1 MTKYMKRHN
10 VRELLVREE
19 KARKQIISPLL
30 SNIGLTPGQGHAR
43 ILYNLLQKDHIS
55 QKELAD
61 RCCFDAATMSRNI
74 DKLQDMG
81 FLLRENNPD
90 CRRSFL
96 ISLTEK
102 GLAEAE
108 ETRKVFQQF
117 EELICAGIP
126 EDEIAVFCEVLSK
139 MCDNLETNK
148 IPVSNG
154 NKGEC
159 SSMT

>member
-1 MTKYMKRHN
+1 MKQHD

-19 KARKQIISPLL
+19 KARKQMISPLL

-43 ILYNLLQKDHIS
+43 ILYNLLQKDHIT

-61 RCCFDAATMSRNI
+61 RCRFDAATMSRNI

-117 EELICAGIP
+117 EELICSGIP
-126 EDEIAVFCEVLSK
+126 EDEIDIFCKVLIK
-139 MCDNLETNK
+139 MCDNLEAYKT
-148 IPVSNG
+148 PVSNE

-159 SSMT
+159 GTMA

>member
-1 MTKYMKRHN
+1 MKRHD

-19 KARKQIISPLL
+19 KARKQMISPLL

-43 ILYNLLQKDHIS
+43 ILYNLLQKDHIT

-61 RCCFDAATMSRNI
+61 RCRFDAATMSRNI

-102 GLAEAE
+102 GLAEAD

-117 EELICAGIP
+117 EELICSGIP
-126 EDEIAVFCEVLSK
+126 EDEIDIFCKVLIK
-139 MCDNLETNK
+139 MCDNLEAYKT
-148 IPVSNG
+148 PVSNE

-159 SSMT
+159 GTMA

>member
-1 MTKYMKRHN
+1 MKRHD

-19 KARKQIISPLL
+19 KARKQMISPLL

-43 ILYNLLQKDHIS
+43 ILYNLLQKDHIT

-61 RCCFDAATMSRNI
+61 RCRFDAATMSRNI

-81 FLLRENNPD
+81 LLLRENNPD

-117 EELICAGIP
+117 EELICSGIP
-126 EDEIAVFCEVLSK
+126 EDEIDIFCKVLIK
-139 MCDNLETNK
+139 MCDNLEAYKT
-148 IPVSNG
+148 PVSNE

-159 SSMT
+159 GTMA

>member
-1 MTKYMKRHN
+1 MKRHD

-19 KARKQIISPLL
+19 KARKQMISPLL

-43 ILYNLLQKDHIS
+43 ILYNLLQKDHIT

-61 RCCFDAATMSRNI
+61 RCRFDAATMSRNI

-81 FLLRENNPD
+81 FLRRENNPD

-117 EELICAGIP
+117 EELICSGIP
-126 EDEIAVFCEVLSK
+126 EDEIDIFCKVLIK
-139 MCDNLETNK
+139 MCDNLEAYKT
-148 IPVSNG
+148 PVSNE

-159 SSMT
+159 GTMA

>member
-1 MTKYMKRHN
+1 MKRHD

-19 KARKQIISPLL
+19 KARKQMISPLL

-43 ILYNLLQKDHIS
+43 ILYNLLQKDHIT

-61 RCCFDAATMSRNI
+61 RCRFDAATMSRNI

-102 GLAEAE
+102 GLAEAD

-117 EELICAGIP
+117 EELICSGIP
-126 EDEIAVFCEVLSK
+126 EDEIDIFCKVLIK
-139 MCDNLETNK
+139 MCDNLETYK
-148 IPVSNG
+148 TPVSNE

-159 SSMT
+159 GTKA

>member
-1 MTKYMKRHN
+1 MKRHD

-19 KARKQIISPLL
+19 KARKQMISPLL

-43 ILYNLLQKDHIS
+43 ILYNLLQKDHIT

-61 RCCFDAATMSRNI
+61 RCRFDAATMSRNI

-117 EELICAGIP
+117 EELICSGIP
-126 EDEIAVFCEVLSK
+126 EDEIDIFCKVLIK
-139 MCDNLETNK
+139 MCDNLETYK
-148 IPVSNG
+148 TPVSNE

-159 SSMT
+159 GTMA

>member
-1 MTKYMKRHN
+1 
-10 VRELLVREE
+10 
-19 KARKQIISPLL
+19 
-30 SNIGLTPGQGHAR
+30 
-43 ILYNLLQKDHIS
+43 
-55 QKELAD
+55 
-61 RCCFDAATMSRNI
+61 
-74 DKLQDMG
+74 MG

-117 EELICAGIP
+117 EELICSGIP
-126 EDEIAVFCEVLSK
+126 EDEIDIFCKVLIK
-139 MCDNLETNK
+139 MCDNLEAYKT
-148 IPVSNG
+148 PVSNE

-159 SSMT
+159 GTMA

>member
-1 MTKYMKRHN
+1 MKQHN

-43 ILYNLLQKDHIS
+43 ILYNLLRKDHIT

-61 RCCFDAATMSRNI
+61 RCHFDAATMSRNI
-74 DKLQDMG
+74 DKLQEMG

-108 ETRKVFQQF
+108 ETRKVFEQF
-117 EELICAGIP
+117 EELICSDIP
-126 EDEIAVFCEVLSK
+126 EEEINVFCNVLLK
-139 MCDNLETNK
+139 MCDNLEACK
-148 IPVSNG
+148 IPVRNG
-154 NKGEC
+154 NKNEC
-159 SSMT
+159 STMI

>member
-1 MTKYMKRHN
+1 MKRHD

-19 KARKQIISPLL
+19 KARKQMISPLL

-43 ILYNLLQKDHIS
+43 ILYNLLQKDHIT

-61 RCCFDAATMSRNI
+61 RCRFDAATMSRNI

-117 EELICAGIP
+117 EELICSGIP
-126 EDEIAVFCEVLSK
+126 EDEIDIFCKVLIK
-139 MCDNLETNK
+139 MCDNLETYK
-148 IPVSNG
+148 TPVSNE

-159 SSMT
+159 GTKA

>member
-1 MTKYMKRHN
+1 MKRHD

-19 KARKQIISPLL
+19 KARKQMISPLL

-43 ILYNLLQKDHIS
+43 ILYNLLQKDHIT

-61 RCCFDAATMSRNI
+61 RCRFDAATMSRNI

-117 EELICAGIP
+117 EELICSGIP
-126 EDEIAVFCEVLSK
+126 EDEIDIFCKVLIK
-139 MCDNLETNK
+139 MCDNLEAYKT
-148 IPVSNG
+148 PVSNE

-159 SSMT
+159 GTMA